1 MDIRKTGK
9 VEKDD
14 FLEAL
19 QRYPD
24 LLEIFDF
31 LNKGVPDAAQ
41 IYNETN
47 RREIEFSKDLLHAEW
62 LINNMCSFLLGE

>member
-1 MDIRKTGK
+1 MDIRKIGK

-31 LNKGVPDAAQ
+31 LNKGVPDAV
-41 IYNETN
+41 
-47 RREIEFSKDLLHAEW
+47 
-62 LINNMCSFLLGE
+62 